1 MPDEKAQLLA
11 LLDGAGKWCREAEAH
26 DARGD
31 PVTYDD
37 AAAVAWDLTGA
48 LCRLFGWQRACV
60 LFVQLDRH
68 IHGRRSA
75 FGWPR
80 RDAEMDAMAALQ
92 SFNDRFDTTFASLR
106 ERIETMPVW
115 HRGSHDNGSLQAC

>member
-1 MPDEKAQLLA
+1 H
-11 LLDGAGKWCREAEAH
+11 AGKRCCNAEAH
-26 DARGD
+26 DANCD

-37 AAAVAWDLTGA
+37 DAAVAWDVTVA
-48 LCRLFGWQRACV
+48 LCRLFGQV
-60 LFVQLDRH
+60 DRH
-68 IHGRRSA
+68 IHGKRVM

-92 SFNDRFDTTFASLR
+92 DFNDRFDTTFALLR

-115 HRGSHDNGSLQAC
+115 QGNSRGSGAPREC